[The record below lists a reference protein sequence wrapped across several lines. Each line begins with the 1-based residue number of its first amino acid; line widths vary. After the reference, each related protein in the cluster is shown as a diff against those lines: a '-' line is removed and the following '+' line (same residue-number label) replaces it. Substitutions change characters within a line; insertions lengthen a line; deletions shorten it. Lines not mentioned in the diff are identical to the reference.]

1 MGLKTLTVGD
11 LCDLVSDPRIDRDL
25 EVVLR
30 VCDDEEGETMVGGLT
45 GASVDAGCAERES
58 FILDG
63 DYHADS
69 EFWCRQCRSEVDP
82 EVCHCGEEPDAS
94 VHRQM
99 DGHAFVP
106 MGCRCGEHR
115 APEEKPRESISAN
128 VDVVSLRAARL
139 KLRELRREIE
149 SIGAGAVIDDRVAGA
164 LATLRAN
171 MLHSISKLGQFVEE
185 AVGERVF
192 SAAGPAD
199 TGGGQ

>member
-30 VCDDEEGETMVGGLT
+30 VRDDAEAETMIGGLT
-45 GASVDAGCAERES
+45 SASVDAGCAERES

-69 EFWCRQCRSEVDP
+69 EHWCNRCRNEVDP
-82 EVCHCGEEPDAS
+82 EVCHCGEAPDAH
-94 VHRQM
+94 VHRMM

-115 APEEKPRESISAN
+115 EPEEKPRESISAN
-128 VDVVSLRAARL
+128 VDIVALRAARL
-139 KLRELRREIE
+139 KMRQLRREVE
-149 SIGAGAVIDDRVAGA
+149 SIGAGAVADDHVAGA
-164 LATLRAN
+164 LATLRIN
-171 MLHSISKLGQFVEE
+171 MMHTLAKIGQFVEE

-192 SAAGPAD
+192 TAARPNENGD
-199 TGGGQ
+199 QQ